1 MRLLDTNPDKA
12 YYGYLHVQKANEE
25 LAIDSLLI
33 SDGLFRSSDVVTR
46 KKYVELVESV
56 REKGGTVYVFSTMHV
71 SGQQLQQVSG
81 VAAIL
86 RYPLPDLDE
95 LEDIAA
101 AHMEDLSED
110 EEDDEE
116 LTEEIR
122 RQREEARVREDM
134 EDMGLI

>member
-1 MRLLDTNPDKA
+1 MSLALCMCQGRYVLYDWMYIYFTSNIHLD
-12 YYGYLHVQKANEE
+12 G
-25 LAIDSLLI
+25 I
-33 SDGLFRSSDVVTR
+33 S
-46 KKYVELVESV
+46 
-56 REKGGTVYVFSTMHV
+56 
-71 SGQQLQQVSG
+71 QQLQQVSG

-101 AHMEDLSED
+101 AHMEDLSDD
-110 EEDDEE
+110 EVDDEE
-116 LTEEIR
+116 LTEEMR